1 MPGKQPSILDCT
13 SSMDLYKKEIV
24 MLRKELARVKL
35 AMQEQER
42 ETERVKKE
50 NYNLVNRY
58 RNTLV
63 KK

>member
-1 MPGKQPSILDCT
+1 
-13 SSMDLYKKEIV
+13 MDLYKKEIV
-24 MLRKELARVKL
+24 MLRKELTRMQQ

-42 ETERVKKE
+42 EVERVKKE

>member
-1 MPGKQPSILDCT
+1 
-13 SSMDLYKKEIV
+13 
-24 MLRKELARVKL
+24 
-35 AMQEQER
+35 MQEQER
-42 ETERVKKE
+42 EVERVKKE